1 MVSRPWWRSTLRRS
15 TLKLVTGSQRGLG
28 ARHTA
33 TSIPHLSQKPESI
46 LFGGSCLYVVGSK
59 KEQTMFEQDETRQ
72 WTGKLWVTERQR
84 RSSS

>member
-1 MVSRPWWRSTLRRS
+1 MVSRPWWRSTL
-15 TLKLVTGSQRGLG
+15 KPVTGSQRGLG

-46 LFGGSCLYVVGSK
+46 PFAGSCLYVVGSK